1 MNAAP
6 EPVKKPAL
14 TKPEIYLVA
23 VIALYAL
30 CGYLLALAYGLE
42 DKFSATLYVDT
53 TALCTLV
60 YAIGYFLYRIARIY
74 YIIIFVRPKKLAA
87 YLKDDFMAG
96 PLNRERYIR
105 ALPIFLSFIVLFSTY
120 TSIKSMIPDINPF
133 SWDEFWADTDKF
145 IHFGTDPW
153 RILQPL
159 LGYPLVSKG
168 INLIYNYWLFIKYFV
183 LYWMLFSLKKPLI
196 RMQFFYTYA
205 FCWIINGSLLAILF
219 SSAGPCF
226 YQEITGSDRF
236 EPLMQ
241 YLANVDPE
249 KPLWALSTQAMLWN
263 GHISQSLEF
272 GSGISAMPSLHVA
285 TVFMFMLV
293 GMHSHSVLKVASILF
308 YFSILIGS
316 VHLGWHY
323 AVDGYLAT
331 ATTYLIWRISGK
343 FLKLQYQ

>member
-1 MNAAP
+1 MNAKLETAKQP
-6 EPVKKPAL
+6 
-14 TKPEIYLVA
+14 TFTRPEIYLA
-23 VIALYAL
+23 LIIALYAMG
-30 CGYLLALAYGLE
+30 GYLLALAYGLE
-42 DKFSATLYVDT
+42 DKFKPALYVDT

-60 YAIGYFLYRIARIY
+60 YAIGYSLYRIARIY
-74 YIIIFVRPKKLAA
+74 YIIIFVRPKNLAA
-87 YLKDDFMAG
+87 YLKADFMAG
-96 PLNRERYIR
+96 PFNRERYVR
-105 ALPIFLSFIVLFSTY
+105 ALPVFLSFIVLFSTY

-133 SWDEFWADTDKF
+133 SWDEFWADADKF
-145 IHFGTDPW
+145 IHFGVDPW
-153 RILQPL
+153 KILHPL
-159 LGYPLVSKG
+159 LGYPPVSKTV
-168 INLIYNYWLFIKYFV
+168 NLIYNYWLFIKYFI

-226 YQEITGSDRF
+226 YQEVTGSDRF

-241 YLANVDPE
+241 YLAGVNPE
-249 KPLWALSTQAMLWN
+249 KPLWALSTQAMLWE
-263 GHISQSLEF
+263 GHIGRTLEF

-293 GMHSHSVLKVASILF
+293 GMHSHPVLKISSVLF

-331 ATTYLIWRISGK
+331 ASTYLMWLISGRL
-343 FLKLQYQ
+343 LKSQYL